1 MAVAVVVNHK
11 MKEGKL
17 EEFIEYMQ
25 EMIKLTKQE
34 DGCIAYDLYA
44 EEGNTREC
52 VMVEIWENKEKLDV
66 HMESEHFKV
75 FIPGGAIYQEA
86 PCEIKVYNR
95 L

>member
-11 MKEGKL
+11 LKEGKL
-17 EEFIEYMQ
+17 EEFVEYMQ

-44 EEGNTREC
+44 EEGNTTEC
-52 VMVEIWENKEKLDV
+52 IMVEMWENREKLNA
-66 HMESEHFKV
+66 HLESDHFNV
-75 FIPGGAIYQEA
+75 FIPGGAIYQVE
-86 PCEIKVYNR
+86 PCEIKVYDR